1 MLIMTAAGLGL
12 AACQSNTYQIKGTI
26 EDATEGDTLFL
37 TTDMQQGTPRDTI
50 LVKDGQFEISG
61 ETDSTF
67 FCVIYSKA
75 EEALNVPLFVE
86 PGTIKVKMSK
96 EPGGSRV
103 GGTAINDEWQ
113 RMNDSTMVI
122 GKEINNIAEK
132 VYANQEADQEEQA
145 KAMEQI
151 DKLNKRFSGIVLNFT
166 ERNIKNELG
175 YFLLTV
181 YPEEIIPNKDRMR
194 LINMLPADVRKREAI
209 KQMEQLISNSEKT
222 SEGATLPDFTMQSLT
237 GTPISIMSEV
247 SKNKI
252 TILDFW
258 ASWCGPC
265 RQMMPQMLELYKN
278 YKDKGLGIVG
288 ISLDEEAGAWQQASD
303 DLGIPWPQMSDLK
316 GWECEAAKMFNI
328 TSIPHTIIVD
338 QSGRILRRD
347 LRGRTAEIKSPRFI
361 FNTKIQRY
369 RGIYEPLRTSFF
381 NFSFLA

>member
-132 VYANQEADQEEQA
+132 VYANQEAGQEEQA

-194 LINMLPADVRKREAI
+194 LIGMLPADVRKREAI

-288 ISLDEEAGAWQQASD
+288 ISLDEEAGVWQQASD

-347 LRGRTAEIKSPRFI
+347 LRGDQLDQFIAEQLK
-361 FNTKIQRY
+361 
-369 RGIYEPLRTSFF
+369 
-381 NFSFLA
+381 